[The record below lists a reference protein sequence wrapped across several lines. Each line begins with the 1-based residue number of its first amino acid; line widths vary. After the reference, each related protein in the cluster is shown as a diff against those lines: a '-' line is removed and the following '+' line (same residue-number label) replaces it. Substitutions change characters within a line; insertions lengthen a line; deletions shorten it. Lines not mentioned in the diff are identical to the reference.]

1 MMSLRAFADRPVW
14 LLVLA
19 GTLSCAPPALVPL
32 PKVAFSAPRPGVPWP
47 EGVPPCTLPATSG
60 ESMCAQGYKVFALR
74 EATAEIAIVERPSAM
89 QATWS
94 ALPLVGAPRRAKV
107 ELRGRGLRLTGWA
120 DLEGREFSLRR
131 RVDIVKDHLWAPPE
145 TPVEIVGTSGA
156 RVVVAVRTPFR
167 QPEQV
172 EAWTTCD
179 DLIRSTD
186 SEGPAPDAAADGVAV
201 ARPKTGR
208 VDLRSAPG
216 GPVLL
221 SFEVWPDWQGVAWLE
236 ESGGHA
242 RIAGG
247 RTVWTG
253 QAEAATILFDGWAST
268 EQVAKVPKRE
278 LDRDSGC
285 HPLDDVDACPVPR
298 ALREATFSVGVA
310 PGGAAI
316 GVVEQGAALV
326 LGERRSAHVAFE
338 VPGKVVVAPK
348 GKRFWMLEEDVDR
361 GCGAPE
367 NAALEDGCPAC
378 D

>member
-1 MMSLRAFADRPVW
+1 MMSLRVFADRPAW

-19 GTLSCAPPALVPL
+19 GALSCAPPALAPL
-32 PKVAFSAPRPGVPWP
+32 AKVALSAPRPGVPWP

-60 ESMCAQGYKVFALR
+60 ESMCAGGYAVFASR

-94 ALPLVGAPRRAKV
+94 ALPLVGALRRAKV

-131 RVDIVKDHLWAPPE
+131 RVDIVKDHLWAPPQ

-156 RVVVAVRTPFR
+156 RVVVAVRTPFQ
-167 QPEQV
+167 QPEQM

-179 DLIRSTD
+179 NLIRSTD
-186 SEGPAPDAAADGVAV
+186 SEEPAREAAPEGVAV
-201 ARPKTGR
+201 ARAEAGR

-221 SFEVWPDWQGVAWLE
+221 SFEVSPDWQGIAWLE
-236 ESGGHA
+236 QSGGHA

-253 QAEAATILFDGWAST
+253 HAEDATILFDGWASI
-268 EQVAKVPKRE
+268 EQVKKSPKRE
-278 LDRDSGC
+278 PDRDSGC
-285 HPLDDVDACPVPR
+285 HPLDDVDSCPVPR

-310 PGGAAI
+310 PGGAAS
-316 GVVEQGAALV
+316 GVLERGAELV
-326 LGERRSAHVAFE
+326 LGERRWPHVAFE

-367 NAALEDGCPAC
+367 SAALEDGCPAC

>member
-1 MMSLRAFADRPVW
+1 MSLRAFVDRPVW
-14 LLVLA
+14 LLALA
-19 GTLSCAPPALVPL
+19 GALSCAPPAPVPPAKKAL
-32 PKVAFSAPRPGVPWP
+32 SVPRPGMPWP
-47 EGVPPCTLPATSG
+47 EGVPPCTVPAISV
-60 ESMCAQGYKVFALR
+60 ESMCANEYTLFPSR
-74 EATAEIAIVERPSAM
+74 EATAEIAIVARPSAM

-94 ALPLVGAPRRAKV
+94 ALPLVGATRRAKV

-156 RVVVAVRTPFR
+156 GVVVAVRTPFR

-179 DLIRSTD
+179 NLIRPTD
-186 SEGPAPDAAADGVAV
+186 RAELAPEAAAEGVAA
-201 ARPKTGR
+201 ARPKAGR

-221 SFEVWPDWQGVAWLE
+221 SFEVRPDWQGIAWLE
-236 ESGGHA
+236 EGEGHA

-247 RTVWTG
+247 RTVWTDH
-253 QAEAATILFDGWAST
+253 AETATILFDGWASI
-268 EQVAKVPKRE
+268 EQVEKVPKRE
-278 LDRDSGC
+278 PDRDSGC
-285 HPLDDVDACPVPR
+285 EPLDDVDSCPVPR
-298 ALREATFSVGVA
+298 ASREATFSVGEA
-310 PGGAAI
+310 PGGAAS
-316 GVVEQGAALV
+316 GVLERGAALV
-326 LGERRSAHVAFE
+326 LGERRWPHVVFE

-348 GKRFWMLEEDVDR
+348 GQRFWMLEEDVDR
-361 GCGAPE
+361 GCGGPE
-367 NAALEDGCPAC
+367 NAVLEDGCPAC